1 MIDHAGATRS
11 ARDRCGLVEALAD
24 SPGCHD
30 THPTVTS
37 PPLPSPSVV
46 LFVADVERVSRFYRD
61 VFAMDRRSGDD
72 DHVVLGVAGF
82 ELVVHR
88 LRGEPEPATDATGK
102 VRVREDSYAKLC
114 LPVAS
119 IADARA
125 TAAALGGHVKPVAHE
140 WEARGFRACD
150 GHDPEGNVVQV
161 REGVA

>member
-1 MIDHAGATRS
+1 
-11 ARDRCGLVEALAD
+11 
-24 SPGCHD
+24 
-30 THPTVTS
+30 
-37 PPLPSPSVV
+37 VV
-46 LFVADVERVSRFYRD
+46 LFVADVERIAHFYAS
-61 VFAMDRRSGDD
+61 VFAMDRLSGDD
-72 DHVVLGVAGF
+72 DHVVLGIDGF
-82 ELVVHR
+82 QLVVHR

-119 IADARA
+119 IAAARA
-125 TAAALGGHVKPVAHE
+125 KARELGGHVKPVAHE